1 LGFDVTVLENAS
13 RRAINAKL
21 VEFTGKVTPG
31 DTALFF
37 YAGHGVTAGPTI
49 SCPPIRRRWV
59 KARRL

>member
-1 LGFDVTVLENAS
+1 VLRRDRE

-37 YAGHGVTAGPTI
+37 YAGHGVTMGGT
-49 SCPPIRRRWV
+49 SCPPTRRRLV